1 MARVK
6 LVLPE
11 KFIYST
17 NIDVR
22 ITDIN
27 YGGHLGNDS
36 VLSLIHEARVR
47 FLAANNFTEKDIDCV
62 GIIMTDT
69 IIVYSA
75 EGFYADKIRIDV
87 AIDDITNTGFDIFY
101 RLVNDVNEKE
111 IAKAKTGIV
120 FYNYQLKKVA
130 RTPKTF
136 KDKFQKD

>member
-47 FLAANNFTEKDIDCV
+47 FLAANNFSEKDIEDV

-87 AIDDITNTGFDIFY
+87 AVEDISNTGCDIFY
-101 RLVNDVNEKE
+101 RLVNNADEKE

-120 FYNYQLKKVA
+120 FYNYQIKKVA

>member
-6 LVLPE
+6 LELPNN
-11 KFIYST
+11 FNYST
-17 NIDVR
+17 VVDVR

-47 FLAANNFTEKDIDCV
+47 FLAENNYSEKDVDGV

-69 IIVYSA
+69 VIVYSS
-75 EGFYADKIRIDV
+75 EGFYGDKIRIDV
-87 AIDDITNTGFDIFY
+87 AIDDITNTGCDIFY
-101 RLVNDVNEKE
+101 KLINSKNEKE

-120 FYNYQLKKVA
+120 FYNYKLKKVA
-130 RTPKTF
+130 RTPKAF
-136 KDKFQKD
+136 IDKFQKD